1 MSTWLGEQIY
11 WFWWNCCGEVLFHLK
26 QEASPM
32 EFRFLM
38 NCHMCGLYSST
49 MDAIE
54 NIPMQI
60 CIIQH
65 YTCVL
70 LCFYVSTD
78 LLMLGLFLE
87 GILALPLAAGLS
99 WEICFEGGLTEL
111 SEELGHRGT
120 TSLACAVTFPPLDS
134 EIKWTYSN
142 HTYAAHF
149 PKDSQLHLE
158 VHPGS

>member
-1 MSTWLGEQIY
+1 
-11 WFWWNCCGEVLFHLK
+11 
-26 QEASPM
+26 M

-38 NCHMCGLYSST
+38 NCHMCGPFSST
-49 MDAIE
+49 MDAIQ
-54 NIPMQI
+54 NIPIQI

-65 YTCVL
+65 YNTLYMC
-70 LCFYVSTD
+70 

-120 TSLACAVTFPPLDS
+120 TSRMHA
-134 EIKWTYSN
+134 
-142 HTYAAHF
+142 
-149 PKDSQLHLE
+149 Q
-158 VHPGS
+158 